1 VSTDTFVYVTYIATT
16 PDKVWTALLEGEVTR
31 QYWFGNVNVAAKGW
45 KKGAPWQHV
54 AEGGKGAIR
63 CVGEILEIIP
73 QQKLVLSWADPGDA
87 ANPAK
92 HSRVALELE
101 KMGDMV
107 RLTVTHEQ
115 LDQAMSQKI
124 SKGWPQVCASM
135 KSFLETGRALPTMG
149 GSCST
154 PTAGAHES

>member
-31 QYWFGNVNVAAKGW
+31 TYWGGNANVAAKGW
-45 KKGAPWQHV
+45 KKGAPWHH
-54 AEGGKGAIR
+54 AADGGKGALR

-87 ANPAK
+87 ADPAK
-92 HSRVALELE
+92 HSRVALEIE
-101 KMGDMV
+101 TVGDMV
-107 RLTVTHEQ
+107 RLTVTHDR
-115 LDQAMSQKI
+115 LSQAMSQKI

-135 KSFLETGRALPTMG
+135 KSLLETGRPLAIFGACADPA
-149 GSCST
+149 
-154 PTAGAHES
+154 AGAHAS